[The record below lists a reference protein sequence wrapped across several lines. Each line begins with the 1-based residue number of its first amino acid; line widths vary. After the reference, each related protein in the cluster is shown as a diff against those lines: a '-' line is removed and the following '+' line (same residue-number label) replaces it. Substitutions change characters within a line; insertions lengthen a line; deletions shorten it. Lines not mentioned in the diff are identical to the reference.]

1 MTGLAV
7 LKGEL
12 KGAFMQ
18 KQIIITGFG
27 GQGVI
32 LAGRIIGEAAAIG
45 DNLES
50 SLVQSYGP
58 ESRGGACSVQ
68 VTIADSQIYYP
79 YINSPDILVAMSQS
93 GYDKY
98 ANSLKDGTILIVDQ
112 DLVKPSD
119 NVDYFEVPA
128 TRFAEEMGLKMMAN
142 IIMIG
147 FLTGIT
153 QVVTLE
159 SARATLA
166 ESVPPKT
173 VEINLKAFER
183 GWEFAGATLKSRKKK
198 ALGQVGV
205 VE

>member
-1 MTGLAV
+1 
-7 LKGEL
+7 
-12 KGAFMQ
+12 MQ
-18 KQIIITGFG
+18 KKIIITGFG

-32 LAGRIIGEAAAIG
+32 LAGRIVGKAAAIR
-45 DNLES
+45 DKLES

-79 YINSPDILVAMSQS
+79 YITIPDILVCMSQA

-98 ANSLKDGTILIVDQ
+98 HDQLTEHTVLIVDQ
-112 DLVKPSD
+112 DLVTPRD
-119 NVDYFEVPA
+119 NREYFAIPA

-147 FLTGIT
+147 FFVGIT
-153 QVVTLE
+153 EAVSLE
-159 SARATLA
+159 SARDTVA

-173 VEINLKAFER
+173 VETNLKAFER
-183 GWEFAGATLKSRKKK
+183 GWDFAQATLKSRRKK
-198 ALGQVGV
+198 AAGHIGV
-205 VE
+205 VA

>member
-1 MTGLAV
+1 MQDFLNQGI
-7 LKGEL
+7 E
-12 KGAFMQ
+12 MQ

-27 GQGVI
+27 GQGI
-32 LAGRIIGEAAAIG
+32 IMAGRIVGKAAAIG
-45 DNLES
+45 DKLES

-68 VTIADSQIYYP
+68 VTIADKEIYYP
-79 YINSPDILVAMSQS
+79 YIDHPDILVCMSQA

-98 ANSLKDGTILIVDQ
+98 SDQLKKDTVLIVDQ
-112 DLVKPSD
+112 DLVKLSGTMD
-119 NVDYFEVPA
+119 HYAIPA

-147 FLTGIT
+147 FFTGISE
-153 QVVTLE
+153 VVSIE
-159 SARATLA
+159 SAKNTVA

-183 GWEFAGATLKSRKKK
+183 GWEFAQAKLKGRRKK
-198 ALGQVGV
+198 ASGHTGV
-205 VE
+205 VA